1 MINSTFK
8 AIAQKVRMTLCLA
21 AVALTVGI
29 AFSINA
35 TAKSMTDTEYNF
47 LAKNIELEFTAAKI
61 SCNSVSGI
69 AFDKCIAEAESI
81 RDASKMELEAKR
93 KIIVSGRSGSN
104 KVGADAH
111 QIMKSINTNSM
122 PVIDKLNPSFKQSR
136 LI

>member
-1 MINSTFK
+1 MKDSTFK
-8 AIAQKVRMTLCLA
+8 AVAPKVHVTLSLA
-21 AVALTVGI
+21 AMAFTVGI

-35 TAKSMTDTEYNF
+35 TAKSMTDAEYNS
-47 LAKNIELEFTAAKI
+47 LEKNIETEFTASKN

-81 RDASKMELEAKR
+81 RDDSKMELETKR

-104 KVGADAH
+104 KVVADAH

-122 PVIDKLNPSFKQSR
+122 PVIDKLNPSFKKSR

>member
-1 MINSTFK
+1 MNKSTFR
-8 AIAQKVRMTLCLA
+8 AIAPKVDVTLSLA
-21 AVALTVGI
+21 AVALAVGI
-29 AFSINA
+29 TFSINA

-93 KIIVSGRSGSN
+93 KIIVSGQSGSN
-104 KVGADAH
+104 SVNADTNL
-111 QIMKSINTNSM
+111 KSKPINTNSM
-122 PVIDKLNPSFKQSR
+122 PMIDKLNPSFKRSR

>member
-1 MINSTFK
+1 MNNSTFK
-8 AIAQKVRMTLCLA
+8 AIAPRVNVTLSLA

-29 AFSINA
+29 AFSANA

-47 LAKNIELEFTAAKI
+47 LAKNIEPEFTAAKI
-61 SCNSVSGI
+61 SCDSVSGI
-69 AFDKCIAEAESI
+69 AFEKCIAEAESM

-104 KVGADAH
+104 SVSADDH
-111 QIMKSINTNSM
+111 LKSKPINTNSM
-122 PVIDKLNPSFKQSR
+122 PVIDKLNPSFKGSR